1 MLIVQLVCI
10 SMLLS
15 SLDRSAAF
23 SFTAGVCSLA
33 RVASVHETAL
43 RVQLPNQAER
53 DRAMDNLLVGIA
65 VREAGGGDASEGRK
79 DSTVDLVDRRTDGID
94 TKYDLPMLKTLPGIT
109 SAAVA
114 TAVAVSLCTAASGL
128 ATIPV
133 LQ

>member
-43 RVQLPNQAER
+43 RVQLPDQAER
-53 DRAMDNLLVGIA
+53 DRAMDNERDRTELAFGVLGVTTRDYARFGWLMLNDGLSPATGERLVSEA
-65 VREAGGGDASEGRK
+65 WVRAA
-79 DSTVDLVDRRTDGID
+79 TTPA
-94 TKYDLPMLKTLPGIT
+94 TKFR
-109 SAAVA
+109 A
-114 TAVAVSLCTAASGL
+114 T
-128 ATIPV
+128 
-133 LQ
+133 

>member
-43 RVQLPNQAER
+43 RVQLPDQAER

-65 VREAGGGDASEGRK
+65 VREAGGGDASEGRE

-94 TKYDLPMLKTLPGIT
+94 TKYDLQMFWSSTPKAVFYKFNCASISG
-109 SAAVA
+109 AAWVHG
-114 TAVAVSLCTAASGL
+114 AARW
-128 ATIPV
+128 
-133 LQ
+133 Q